1 MNISSAL
8 INKIIVEQDME
19 TWGAL
24 ESHYLPTEYQPI
36 FRAVETH
43 FSTFKSLPTFDDL
56 KLSLR
61 DQSIKE
67 KIFAIETLDVDSE
80 APHLLEYLKNEYTH
94 GEILNKLDKEKN
106 WNELGSFL
114 KQIDTKEIRNI
125 IGVGGNAKLIIQA
138 ANSVNDYLSFEELKE
153 TKITLENTS
162 TKEMVT
168 EMNFPEDRADIIEH
182 AAAIFE
188 FIQRRFVKANF
199 YASNWSISDGFMQMK
214 KNLHQATSLE
224 SS

>member
-1 MNISSAL
+1 M
-8 INKIIVEQDME
+8 
-19 TWGAL
+19 
-24 ESHYLPTEYQPI
+24 
-36 FRAVETH
+36 
-43 FSTFKSLPTFDDL
+43 
-56 KLSLR
+56 
-61 DQSIKE
+61 
-67 KIFAIETLDVDSE
+67 
-80 APHLLEYLKNEYTH
+80 
-94 GEILNKLDKEKN
+94 
-106 WNELGSFL
+106 
-114 KQIDTKEIRNI
+114 
-125 IGVGGNAKLIIQA
+125 GGNAKLIIQA

-224 SS
+224 AS